1 MRGNR
6 MPNDLDRLLCLMADR
21 LGQSELMICQLVA
34 AALDRSVG
42 QTHAKAAPPSKI
54 IPLKF
59 DGINPPSGRAEM
71 DLYQAIVHCSTDLSW
86 RRPGFGKI
94 PEAIANHMAVCEII
108 GPTGQIIHETVRAGL
123 LFQAPNIT
131 YPRHSHAAEEIYLSL
146 SGPVE
151 WQVDESDWR
160 HAFAY
165 DFTHHLPHQPHAI
178 RTSTIPLL
186 AIWGWAGDI
195 DSASYK
201 I

>member
-1 MRGNR
+1 
-6 MPNDLDRLLCLMADR
+6 MPNDLDRLLWLMADR
-21 LGQSELMICQLVA
+21 LGQSDLPICQLVA
-34 AALDRSVG
+34 AALNRSVG
-42 QTHAKAAPPSKI
+42 QTHAKAAPQSKI

-59 DGINPPSGRAEM
+59 DGINPPCGQAHM
-71 DLYQAIVHCSTDLSW
+71 DLYQAILQTSTDLSW

-94 PEAIANHMAVCEII
+94 PDAIASHMAVCEII
-108 GPTGQIIHETVRAGL
+108 GPTGQINHETVRAGL

-160 HAFAY
+160 HSCAG
-165 DFTHHLPHQPHAI
+165 DFTHHLPQQPHAI
-178 RTSTIPLL
+178 RTSTTPLL
-186 AIWGWAGDI
+186 AVWGWAGDI
-195 DSASYK
+195 GAESYK

>member
-1 MRGNR
+1 MR
-6 MPNDLDRLLCLMADR
+6 NDLDRLLWLMADR
-21 LGQSELMICQLVA
+21 LGQSELPICQLVA

-42 QTHAKAAPPSKI
+42 QTNAKAAPQSKI

-59 DGINPPSGRAEM
+59 DGINQTCGRANM
-71 DLYQAIVHCSTDLSW
+71 DLYQVILKASANLSW

-94 PEAIANHMAVCEII
+94 PDAIASHMAVCEII
-108 GPTGQIIHETVRAGL
+108 GPAGQIKHGTVRAGL
-123 LFQAPNIT
+123 LFQAPDIT

-151 WQVDESDWR
+151 WQVDEADWR
-160 HAFAY
+160 LSFAG

-178 RTSTIPLL
+178 RTGTIPLL
-186 AIWGWAGDI
+186 AVWGWAGDI
-195 DSASYK
+195 GAESYK

>member
-1 MRGNR
+1 
-6 MPNDLDRLLCLMADR
+6 MPNDLDRLLWLMADR
-21 LGQSELMICQLVA
+21 LGQSDLPICQLVA
-34 AALDRSVG
+34 AALNQSVG
-42 QTHAKAAPPSKI
+42 QTHAKAAPQSKI

-59 DGINPPSGRAEM
+59 DGINPPCGQAHM
-71 DLYQAIVHCSTDLSW
+71 DLYQAILQTSTDLSW

-94 PEAIANHMAVCEII
+94 PDAIASHMAVCEII
-108 GPTGQIIHETVRAGL
+108 GPTGQIKHETVRAGL
-123 LFQAPNIT
+123 LFQAPDIT

-160 HAFAY
+160 HAFAG

-178 RTSTIPLL
+178 RTGTIPLL
-186 AIWGWAGDI
+186 AVWGWSGDI
-195 DSASYK
+195 GAESYK